1 MDGAF
6 YRDLRE
12 PFIGSDAAS
21 VTLAATYKA
30 LLPAG
35 ALPPLGSHYFGRIGK
50 KARLRLF
57 GRMTTALTPGNLQ
70 VALFYGTG
78 ADANGVNLQA
88 SAAVA
93 LSASQTNLSWEA
105 EFTVHCRSIGATG
118 TLFCTGKLLCNNAL
132 IASTLQPVMVP
143 ASAAAVSGSCDLTSA
158 SLILSPQ
165 ALRSGSTAETMQVH
179 DFEFEA
185 LN

>member
-12 PFIGSDAAS
+12 PFIGTDPSA

-30 LLPAG
+30 LVPVSN
-35 ALPPLGSHYFGRIGK
+35 LPPLGTHYFGRIGK
-50 KARLRLF
+50 KVRIRLF
-57 GRMTTALTPGNLQ
+57 GRMTTALTPGNMQ
-70 VALFYGTG
+70 IAIFYGTG

-105 EFTVHCRSIGATG
+105 EFTVHCRSLGSAG
-118 TLFCTGKLLCNNAL
+118 TLFADGKFLCNNAL
-132 IASTLQPVMVP
+132 IASTLQPVMIP
-143 ASAAAVSGSCDLTSA
+143 ASAAAVSGACDLTSA
-158 SLILSPQ
+158 TLVLSPQ
-165 ALRSGSTAETMQVH
+165 MLRSGSTAESVTVH
-179 DFEFEA
+179 DLEFEA